1 MATLSELLKELNTLP
16 LGNLY
21 VKTIKGQRYFYHQYF
36 LNGVRYSKLV
46 KKEDAIEL
54 KRLINHRK
62 EVEKL
67 IKKKKSMNVTLS
79 RNAEEL
85 TGYVMNKNVVV
96 AKFEKGE
103 PTYIDPI
110 LAPHIIRRTH
120 SIEAF
125 LKLRAMDMS
134 RTNARILKKILNINV
149 DEDYKTPLYAYAL
162 SVSDHYWFKPK
173 HSKLTYQDVLVND
186 DSLFEAA
193 LKGETNV
200 FYHKARLSPEIT
212 TTGSFEKGWR
222 FIDGEWWL
230 YKVGNSKQYFSE
242 LFSSKFAK
250 LIGVNTIDYELDNG
264 YIRCKNFSKNYNFEP
279 IYSWVGDNDN
289 YDVVFNAIYEFGD
302 EIAKDYLKL
311 IFFDSVVNNIDR
323 HNENVGVLRDVKR
336 GFILSLAPNFDNNL
350 SLIAT
355 TDSLNNNPSK
365 DNFMKLFVDF
375 YKKDSRVRK
384 LFSSIELKEITL
396 EQVEEIV
403 NSIPIDA
410 INKNTI
416 VSTIFNRYN
425 YLKDLVN
432 NKHI

>member
-1 MATLSELLKELNTLP
+1 MI
-16 LGNLY
+16 
-21 VKTIKGQRYFYHQYF
+21 V
-36 LNGVRYSKLV
+36 
-46 KKEDAIEL
+46 
-54 KRLINHRK
+54 
-62 EVEKL
+62 
-67 IKKKKSMNVTLS
+67 
-79 RNAEEL
+79 
-85 TGYVMNKNVVV
+85 
-96 AKFEKGE
+96 
-103 PTYIDPI
+103 
-110 LAPHIIRRTH
+110 
-120 SIEAF
+120 
-125 LKLRAMDMS
+125 
-134 RTNARILKKILNINV
+134 
-149 DEDYKTPLYAYAL
+149 
-162 SVSDHYWFKPK
+162 
-173 HSKLTYQDVLVND
+173 
-186 DSLFEAA
+186 
-193 LKGETNV
+193 
-200 FYHKARLSPEIT
+200 
-212 TTGSFEKGWR
+212 
-222 FIDGEWWL
+222 
-230 YKVGNSKQYFSE
+230 
-242 LFSSKFAK
+242 
-250 LIGVNTIDYELDNG
+250 VNTIDYELDNG
-264 YIRCKNFSKNYNFEP
+264 YIKCKNFSKNYNFEP

-396 EQVEEIV
+396 EKVEEIV
-403 NSIPIDA
+403 NSIPIDV

-416 VSTIFNRYN
+416 AIAILNRYN